1 MSITANAFSSIIS
14 AVQSAT
20 PPSANSAEGAMQRVV
35 RGSNPTEVED
45 KYFEAFREYWQKAT
59 ADSDL
64 ARRVH
69 QYLSLQS
76 VVGTANA
83 PYARIEAEV
92 RLNKPQALKAAFARF
107 FESVEGELLG
117 ALVADPD
124 KGARIWQAVA
134 QQNLSILETTE
145 EARKFGRL
153 ATGTLLKAL
162 AKRAAAAVARSNR
175 MSEAELTRI
184 VDVQVRAIVL
194 ENQGIFV
201 DGAVAGVAAW
211 SMPIADPD
219 NLAGQLSLSND
230 VVGGISSV
238 ITTVASFEVIA
249 AGTVTVLNL
258 TGIGLVVVGV
268 GFAVAS
274 YLESVRAA
282 EEAFKLAKLEAAIK
296 KDTVTAFLSIR
307 DGITAT
313 KEMLAMICT
322 VDALN
327 AGIDLRS
334 PERDPLRRFIWQRMF
349 PRVVTPDSVAV
360 MTLVTREMDQRLNPK
375 LVGT

>member
-1 MSITANAFSSIIS
+1 MSITANAFTSIIS

-20 PPSANSAEGAMQRVV
+20 PPSANSPEGAMQRVV

-45 KYFEAFREYWQKAT
+45 KYFETFREYWQKAT

-76 VVGTANA
+76 VAGTSKA
-83 PYARIEAEV
+83 PYAKIEAQV
-92 RLNKPQALKAAFARF
+92 QLNKPAALKAAFARF
-107 FESVEGELLG
+107 FESVEGELLS

-145 EARKFGRL
+145 EAREFGHL
-153 ATGTLLKAL
+153 ATSTLLKAL

-175 MSEAELTRI
+175 MTEAELTRL

-194 ENQGIFV
+194 ENRQIFL
-201 DGAVAGVAAW
+201 DGALAGVVAW
-211 SMPIADPD
+211 NMPIVDPD
-219 NLAGQLSLSND
+219 NLAGQLSLTND

-238 ITTVASFEVIA
+238 MTTVASFEGIA
-249 AGTVTVLNL
+249 VGTVTLLNV

-282 EEAFKLAKLEAAIK
+282 EEAFKLAKLEAAIR
-296 KDTVTAFLSIR
+296 KDTVTAFLSIG
-307 DGITAT
+307 DAITVT
-313 KEMLAMICT
+313 KEVLAMICT
-322 VDALN
+322 ADALN
-327 AGIDLRS
+327 AGIDLRN
-334 PERDPLRRFIWQRMF
+334 PERDTLRRFVWQRMF
-349 PRVVTPDSVAV
+349 PRIATPDTVAV
-360 MTLVTREMDQRLNPK
+360 MTLVTQEMDQRLTPK
-375 LVGT
+375 IVGA